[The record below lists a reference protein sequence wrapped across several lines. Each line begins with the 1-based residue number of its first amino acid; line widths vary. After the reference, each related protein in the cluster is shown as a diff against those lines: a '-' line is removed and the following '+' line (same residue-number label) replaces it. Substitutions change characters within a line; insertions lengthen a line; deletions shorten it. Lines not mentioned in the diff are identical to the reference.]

1 MNPFT
6 LITNC
11 FSDLRMKIKHIGLLL
26 LLVAGTL
33 IAGCSPSE
41 NVVDVTTDALSFN
54 SEYAGNTSSLTW
66 AQNSKI
72 GIFEKKSGQTLSESS
87 IVDGLSN
94 IPYQTI
100 GNGIFTHTTRPLTYP
115 QDGSAVDFIAYAPFS
130 DTLRSYQISVDVSQ
144 QTGNPWLN
152 LLASNNIVARTNTK
166 QPTLRFKRALGKVTL
181 TINSTDGGDI
191 SGLAATLFDMPTSGT
206 FDLRN
211 NTMTV
216 TAPRN
221 GTIPMTMTGSK
232 FTRTATAYVLPQQ
245 LQALKVRFTAA
256 NGLVREVTLSPSV
269 TVNSDNALKQDVTI
283 SGLGSTTTVV
293 AGKQHWT
300 ETPLITSQQSSNVNL
315 RYIEHFFARNGQN
328 YRNYAMLYDTDLKM
342 AYWVAYPLCTFY
354 TQRNTGRTDAWDYD
368 PLLSTE
374 QQPTMKNAIER
385 YQRGHQI
392 PSADR
397 YVTKEANKQTFYY
410 SNMTPQAGALNGEVW
425 ARLESAVRGWSSNID
440 TLYVVTGAMPTTTS
454 NSSVTYVSD
463 NSGKKIAVPKY
474 YFKAL
479 CRIDRSTGAAYT
491 IAFKFDQGS
500 RGTTNAGT
508 SVSYYSAN
516 YMDFALSVSE
526 LEELTGFT
534 FFPSIRQQYKL
545 TYDAGKWQ

>member
-1 MNPFT
+1 M
-6 LITNC
+6 
-11 FSDLRMKIKHIGLLL
+11 S
-26 LLVAGTL
+26 
-33 IAGCSPSE
+33 
-41 NVVDVTTDALSFN
+41 
-54 SEYAGNTSSLTW
+54 
-66 AQNSKI
+66 
-72 GIFEKKSGQTLSESS
+72 
-87 IVDGLSN
+87 
-94 IPYQTI
+94 
-100 GNGIFTHTTRPLTYP
+100 
-115 QDGSAVDFIAYAPFS
+115 
-130 DTLRSYQISVDVSQ
+130 
-144 QTGNPWLN
+144 
-152 LLASNNIVARTNTK
+152 
-166 QPTLRFKRALGKVTL
+166 
-181 TINSTDGGDI
+181 
-191 SGLAATLFDMPTSGT
+191 
-206 FDLRN
+206 
-211 NTMTV
+211 
-216 TAPRN
+216 
-221 GTIPMTMTGSK
+221 
-232 FTRTATAYVLPQQ
+232 
-245 LQALKVRFTAA
+245 
-256 NGLVREVTLSPSV
+256 
-269 TVNSDNALKQDVTI
+269 
-283 SGLGSTTTVV
+283 
-293 AGKQHWT
+293 
-300 ETPLITSQQSSNVNL
+300 L

-397 YVTKEANKQTFYY
+397 YVTEEANKQTFYY
-410 SNMTPQAGALNGEVW
+410 SNMTPQAGALNGQIW

-440 TLYVVTGAMPTTTS
+440 TLYVVTGAMPTTAS

-491 IAFKFDQGS
+491 IAFKFDQGN

>member
-1 MNPFT
+1 M
-6 LITNC
+6 
-11 FSDLRMKIKHIGLLL
+11 LL

-300 ETPLITSQQSSNVNL
+300 ETPLIT
-315 RYIEHFFARNGQN
+315 
-328 YRNYAMLYDTDLKM
+328 
-342 AYWVAYPLCTFY
+342 P
-354 TQRNTGRTDAWDYD
+354 
-368 PLLSTE
+368 PTE
-374 QQPTMKNAIER
+374 QQCEPALYRALLRSQWPELSQLCYALR
-385 YQRGHQI
+385 HGPQDGLLGGL
-392 PSADR
+392 SALHFLYAAQHR
-397 YVTKEANKQTFYY
+397 AYGCLGLR
-410 SNMTPQAGALNGEVW
+410 PLALNGTTAHDEECNRAV
-425 ARLESAVRGWSSNID
+425 SAWPPD
-440 TLYVVTGAMPTTTS
+440 TERRP
-454 NSSVTYVSD
+454 
-463 NSGKKIAVPKY
+463 
-474 YFKAL
+474 L
-479 CRIDRSTGAAYT
+479 CDKRS
-491 IAFKFDQGS
+491 
-500 RGTTNAGT
+500 
-508 SVSYYSAN
+508 
-516 YMDFALSVSE
+516 
-526 LEELTGFT
+526 
-534 FFPSIRQQYKL
+534 
-545 TYDAGKWQ
+545 